1 MMITVAGFSI
11 IPLVVAWGGG
21 AEKPLL
27 FNAGWRFGVVIGC
40 LFFLPIGN
48 SALLRNRIVW
58 QLIWRR
64 MFGWAMLFVI
74 IGSFQFALFT
84 YSTRF
89 IDIAIAAV
97 LLETWPIFLIV
108 FTGRLFKKENRFRAT
123 SATTFLLVALGFVG
137 FILVVASQTENPGEL
152 LLLDSG
158 PVFALG
164 IVLAMLAAA
173 ASVVEAAFNF
183 RWGVNLGRELSTEAG
198 LTEGSH
204 LDLFCVIVAFTIASV
219 VSTPIHIAGGLIGG
233 EAITGKD
240 LAIAVVGGGV
250 VQAIASILYRTAI
263 LNTNNLG
270 INALGYTVPIFSLLW
285 LAIFS
290 RISVA
295 RADYLVIGAAAIVAA
310 NVLIYFESN
319 VQQAGKVWLLAIR
332 SRWAARSK

>member
-1 MMITVAGFSI
+1 MMLTVAGFSI
-11 IPLVVAWGGG
+11 IPLVVAWGDG

-40 LFFLPIGN
+40 LLFLPIGN
-48 SALLRNRIVW
+48 GALLRNRIVW
-58 QLIWRR
+58 QMIWRR
-64 MFGWAMLFVI
+64 IFGWAMLFVI

-137 FILVVASQTENPGEL
+137 FILVIASQTANPGEL
-152 LLLDSG
+152 LHLDSG
-158 PVFALG
+158 PIFALG

-173 ASVVEAAFNF
+173 ASVIEAAFNF
-183 RWGVNLGRELSTEAG
+183 RWGVSLSRELSTAAG
-198 LTEGSH
+198 LTEGSS
-204 LDLFCVIVAFTIASV
+204 LDLFCVIAAFTIASV

-295 RADYLVIGAAAIVAA
+295 RVDYLLIGAAAIVAA
-310 NVLIYFESN
+310 NVLIYFEPN
-319 VQQAGKVWLLAIR
+319 VLQAGKVWLLTIK
-332 SRWAARSK
+332 SRWAPGSK